1 MNDLNESALKRH
13 ALECSKANRSGRF
26 TRVGADFIQEIES
39 EVEALVRDL
48 RNNRFPV
55 QVNAP
60 LATDE
65 CFVKEVLLEKVK
77 DALNQAIA
85 RIIQQRVQRQ
95 PSVGTTLGRTQ

>member
-1 MNDLNESALKRH
+1 MNNLNESALKRH

-26 TRVGADFIQEIES
+26 TRVGADFVSEIES

-48 RNNRFPV
+48 RHNRFPV
-55 QVNAP
+55 QVNGVVP
-60 LATDE
+60 TDE
-65 CFVKEVLLEKVK
+65 NFVKEALLEKVK

>member
-1 MNDLNESALKRH
+1 MSDLNESALKRH

-55 QVNAP
+55 QVNSVVP
-60 LATDE
+60 TDE
-65 CFVKEVLLEKVK
+65 NFVKEALLEKVK

>member
-13 ALECSKANRSGRF
+13 ALECSKANRSNRF
-26 TRVGADFIQEIES
+26 TRVGADFVSEIES
-39 EVEALVRDL
+39 EVESFVRDL

-60 LATDE
+60 LATSENFIKDA
-65 CFVKEVLLEKVK
+65 LLEKVK
-77 DALNQAIA
+77 EALNQAIA

-95 PSVGTTLGRTQ
+95 PSVGVTLGRTQ